1 MDANAAQEYAAL
13 MRQANDIVRPS
24 DADAD
29 QRQTEEFMAWA
40 QSLNLRGRIGRVLDG
55 DGRMV
60 WLMEID
66 TGRGTLTRAMDEACD
81 WRAAVESL
89 GLA

>member
-1 MDANAAQEYAAL
+1 MDANQAQEFAAL

-40 QSLNLRGRIGRVLDG
+40 QSLNLRARIGRELDD
-55 DGRMV
+55 DGHHV
-60 WLMEID
+60 WRLEID
-66 TGRGTLTRAMDEACD
+66 TGRGKLTRSMTEAGE
-81 WRAAVESL
+81 WRVAVEDL